1 MVLDKIQNRRD
12 RSNQFHYT
20 SSKSGDRGREGREGR
35 GGRGGVEND
44 GGSLSLSSSIMLSS
58 SSIKIKRRFVHIH
71 RWLVCVMVGLTLVW
85 IVMILRLLQVEVQ
98 EEKEKENPA
107 SPFLLRPYL
116 LNTTTTT
123 TTTTNNNN
131 NTNTNYNFEKK
142 NTTTINDNKNIN
154 NNNCPSSS
162 RSSILNDLT
171 DEQRNPI
178 IGRRWMVR
186 PPSGRN
192 LYLMCCD
199 TTKGSFNILLH
210 ERWAPIGVKHLL
222 NMIEGKEDTETETK
236 QNQNNNNNNNNKH
249 YFDTEIPFFRCT
261 DACQFGLSSNK
272 TLTKQ
277 YGKSIHDD
285 PLWLPTGPSNRFFDF
300 NSSADADGDADADD
314 EKGKKQKQKQIKRYP
329 KGVLTHAGAGNNS
342 RSVQFVLTLKPNKF
356 MGGGSP
362 WETPLGEIV
371 TIVGDDGD
379 GPDKNNNNENNNN
392 DDDISIPDI
401 YTGYGEKGPGQALL
415 KREGVTDESGGVR
428 QKWPL
433 LDYLLQCSIV
443 DRLIVD
449 ET

>member
-1 MVLDKIQNRRD
+1 M
-12 RSNQFHYT
+12 
-20 SSKSGDRGREGREGR
+20 
-35 GGRGGVEND
+35 VEN
-44 GGSLSLSSSIMLSS
+44 IT
-58 SSIKIKRRFVHIH
+58 IKRRFVHIH
-71 RWLVCVMVGLTLVW
+71 RWLVCVMVGLALVW
-85 IVMILRLLQVEVQ
+85 IVMILRLLQVQ
-98 EEKEKENPA
+98 EEKEEKLS
-107 SPFLLRPYL
+107 SPFLLRSSSH
-116 LNTTTTT
+116 TTT
-123 TTTTNNNN
+123 TTTTNSD
-131 NTNTNYNFEKK
+131 YNFEKEKKK
-142 NTTTINDNKNIN
+142 NTTTINNKNNN
-154 NNNCPSSS
+154 NNNCPSSSS

-171 DEQRNPI
+171 DEQRNPT

-186 PPSGRN
+186 PPSGGY

-210 ERWAPIGVKHLL
+210 EQWAPIGVKHLIT
-222 NMIEGKEDTETETK
+222 MIEGKKEEIQGGNK
-236 QNQNNNNNNNNKH
+236 QNNNNSSNNNKH

-277 YGKSIHDD
+277 YRKSIPDD
-285 PLWLPTGPSNRFFDF
+285 PLWLPTGSSNR
-300 NSSADADGDADADD
+300 
-314 EKGKKQKQKQIKRYP
+314 KQIKRYP

-362 WETPLGEIV
+362 WEVPLGEIV
-371 TIVGDDGD
+371 TIVDL
-379 GPDKNNNNENNNN
+379 
-392 DDDISIPDI
+392 

-443 DRLIVD
+443 DRLIVKT
-449 ET
+449 ERT